1 MTLTKRAVVAP
12 PGAICFACNQ
22 SFEGNPVAFS
32 FETDDLLPPPQAS
45 ELHGLVFHK
54 GHLLHYARR
63 RGWEA
68 VVAFVASAGPSNF

>member
-1 MTLTKRAVVAP
+1 MAL
-12 PGAICFACNQ
+12 
-22 SFEGNPVAFS
+22 S
-32 FETDDLLPPPQAS
+32 FETDDLLPPPQAA

-68 VVAFVASAGPSNF
+68 VVAFVTSAGPSNF